1 MKKDDD
7 DLFERIIAFVGVAII
22 YILIALFAVG
32 YIFYIINGN

>member
-7 DLFERIIAFVGVAII
+7 NLFERIIAFIGGATI

>member
-7 DLFERIIAFVGVAII
+7 DLFERIIAFVGVTII
-22 YILIALFAVG
+22 YVLIALFAVG

>member
-7 DLFERIIAFVGVAII
+7 DLFEKIIAFVGVAII
-22 YILIALFAVG
+22 YILITLFAVG

>member
-22 YILIALFAVG
+22 YILIALFVVG

>member
-1 MKKDDD
+1 MKKDDN
-7 DLFERIIAFVGVAII
+7 DLFERIIAFVGVTII

>member
-7 DLFERIIAFVGVAII
+7 DLFERIITFVGGVTI

>member
-7 DLFERIIAFVGVAII
+7 DLFERIIAFIGVVII